1 MSFDGPTLQDPSTYY
16 NSLNQGLA
24 GLAGANPVTMGIGAV
39 VVLAAVVLAV
49 VLAGRGSAAATAAT
63 ATTATTGISS
73 GAGLVE
79 TIMWGLLLFL
89 VVINGLHYMFDVD
102 ITTSVAG
109 LFQRVPEVDIAL
121 RTPTASLPPVPEITW
136 SKQVYHVPGNK
147 YTYSDA
153 QALCGAYDGRLAT
166 YEEVEAAQAAG
177 GEWCSYGWS
186 ADQQALFPT
195 QKSTYDALQQI
206 PGHEHDCGRQGVNG
220 GYIANPQ
227 VEFGANCYGYKPEM
241 TAAEQAQMS
250 SQSPYPLTHEQL
262 QIDEKEAQYRQQL
275 ASIPVAPFSP
285 QAWSQV

>member
-16 NSLNQGLA
+16 GSLNQGLA
-24 GLAGANPVTMGIGAV
+24 GLAAANPVTMGIVAV
-39 VVLAAVVLAV
+39 VVLASVVLAV
-49 VLAGRGSAAATAAT
+49 VLAGRGSAAAAA
-63 ATTATTGISS
+63 APVGSS
-73 GAGLVE
+73 GAGLIE

-89 VVINGLHYMFDVD
+89 VVVNGLHYLFDVD

-109 LFQRVPEVDIAL
+109 LFKRVPEIDIAL

-136 SKQVYHVPGNK
+136 RKQVYHVPGNK

-177 GEWCSYGWS
+177 AEWCSYGWS

-195 QKSTYDALQQI
+195 QKSTYDALQKV

-241 TAAEQAQMS
+241 TAAEQAQMN
-250 SQSPYPLTHEQL
+250 SQSPYPMTHEQL

-285 QAWSQV
+285 RVWSQV